1 MRVVNLLIVAAAV
14 AEHISNIIRPH
25 HKFSC
30 ATQVI
35 LFNWNWAG
43 IPMGWQAQI
52 WSTVKCF
59 VWVIADTNPTWYTD
73 IIVRSMRNTDYRIQR
88 IARFM
93 VVSLW
98 TKLLKNI
105 SIFFFCENSKLCQFW
120 IFAGGFG
127 RDFVKT
133 VPAKWQQ
140 RWTEG
145 GKKMVH
151 FKRYELSVK
160 AALYNDSL

>member
-59 VWVIADTNPTWYTD
+59 VWVIADTNPTWYID
-73 IIVRSMRNTDYRIQR
+73 MIVRSMRNTDYRIQR

-93 VVSLW
+93 VVSLR

-105 SIFFFCENSKLCQFW
+105 SNFFSARTQNYVSFGFLPERFCENSSSEM
-120 IFAGGFG
+120 A
-127 RDFVKT
+127 
-133 VPAKWQQ
+133 AKMN
-140 RWTEG
+140 RRR
-145 GKKMVH
+145 KKMVH

>member
-93 VVSLW
+93 VLSLR

-105 SIFFFCENSKLCQFW
+105 SIFFLRELKIMSVLDFCRRFWQRFCENSSSEM
-120 IFAGGFG
+120 A
-127 RDFVKT
+127 
-133 VPAKWQQ
+133 AKMK
-140 RWTEG
+140 RRR
-145 GKKMVH
+145 KKMVH

>member
-88 IARFM
+88 ITRFM
-93 VVSLW
+93 VLSLR

-105 SIFFFCENSKLCQFW
+105 SIFFSARTQNYVSFGFSPEVLAEILWKQFQRNGSK
-120 IFAGGFG
+120 
-127 RDFVKT
+127 DE
-133 VPAKWQQ
+133 AK
-140 RWTEG
+140 E
-145 GKKMVH
+145 KKNV
-151 FKRYELSVK
+151 
-160 AALYNDSL
+160 SLQEIRTKCKSCVI